1 MPDNF
6 YFREPRTQTLLL
18 DILFIFCK
26 LNQDVGYRQGMH
38 ELLAP
43 VLWVIER
50 DALER
55 ITLDQS
61 NHAANGD
68 CLMGTTSDSLY
79 VEHDAFTIFSIIMRS
94 AKSFYEL
101 GGEVSEAMTGHA
113 GRKAASQNHSAIVL
127 QSQRIHEDLLARVD
141 PQLANWLKEIEVLP
155 QVFLM

>member
-1 MPDNF
+1 M
-6 YFREPRTQTLLL
+6 LL
-18 DILFIFCK
+18 DMLFIFCK

-55 ITLDQS
+55 ITSDESNLD
-61 NHAANGD
+61 ANGHV
-68 CLMGTTSDSLY
+68 LMGIILDSRFI
-79 VEHDAFTIFSIIMRS
+79 EHDTFTLFNVIMRS

-101 GGEVSEAMTGHA
+101 GGQVSEATTVHS
-113 GRKAASQNHSAIVL
+113 GRKTVPQNHSAIVSR
-127 QSQRIHEDLLARVD
+127 SQRIHEDLLARVD
-141 PQLANWLKEIEVLP
+141 PELANWLKEIEVLP